1 MAEALTLVIFGAS
14 GDLTSR
20 KLVPSLYR
28 LHQKG
33 RLDESVRIVGFSRS
47 EFADEE
53 FRSRMELAVKDSSP
67 SDFEPSSW
75 STFAKRLTYV
85 SGDLAKPEDFRRLD
99 ARLRDLEGAEGERP
113 VRLYYLAVAPSL
125 YDSAVQNLGLAGMA
139 NDARGESGERRLVVE
154 KPFGTDFQSGRALNQ
169 AVHAVFEERQVF
181 RIDHY
186 LGKETAQNI
195 LFFRFANTVFEPLW
209 NRNYVDNV
217 QITVA
222 ETVDV
227 GRRAEFYDATGVLRD
242 MFQNHLLQLLTLVAM
257 EPPSSFGADNI
268 RNEKVKVLSA
278 IRPID
283 PSRLSRIAV
292 RGQYRG
298 YRDDVKKG
306 SAVATYA
313 ALKLSVD
320 NWRWQGVPFY
330 LRSGKALAE
339 KVSRIL
345 IQFRCPPH
353 VMFPLPRGTRL
364 RSNYLSIEIQP
375 NEGIHLRFEA
385 KVPDTAAELRSV
397 DMDFRYA
404 EDFGGIALPEAYERL
419 LLDAIQGDASLFARE
434 DEVELSWRIVDPVV
448 QGFASDSTPLEI
460 YERGSRGP
468 EGADELLAR
477 DGREWLR
484 GGGDD

>member
-1 MAEALTLVIFGAS
+1 MAEALSLVIFGAS

-20 KLVPSLYR
+20 KLVPALYR
-28 LHQKG
+28 LLRKG
-33 RLDESVRIVGFSRS
+33 RLDEELRIVGFARS
-47 EFADEE
+47 EYSDDE
-53 FRSRMELAVKDSSP
+53 FRERMERAVKDSSP
-67 SDFEPSSW
+67 SDYEPSSW
-75 STFAKRLTYV
+75 SAFAKRLTYV
-85 SGDLAKPEDFRRLD
+85 AGDLAKVEDFRRLD
-99 ARLRDLEGAEGERP
+99 ARLRELEGERATR
-113 VRLYYLAVAPSL
+113 VYYLAVAPGL
-125 YDSAVQNLGLAGMA
+125 YETAVQKLGLAGMA
-139 NDARGESGERRLVVE
+139 EDDRGTRRLVVE
-154 KPFGTDFQSGRALNQ
+154 KPFGTDFQSARGLNL

-186 LGKETAQNI
+186 LGKETAQNL

-222 ETVDV
+222 ETLDV
-227 GRRAEFYDATGVLRD
+227 GHRAEFYDATGVVRD

-257 EPPSSFGADNI
+257 EPPASFEADAI

-278 IRPID
+278 IRPVD
-283 PSRLSRIAV
+283 PLRLSRTAV

-298 YRDDVKKG
+298 YQEAVKKE
-306 SAVATYA
+306 SKVATYA
-313 ALKLSVD
+313 ALRLSVD

-353 VMFPLPRGTRL
+353 VMFPLPRDARL

-385 KVPDTAAELRSV
+385 KVPDTTAELRSV

-404 EDFGGIALPEAYERL
+404 EDFGGIVLPEAYERL
-419 LLDAIQGDASLFARE
+419 LLDAIHGDASLFARE

-448 QGFASDSTPLEI
+448 QGFASQDSPPLEI
-460 YERGSRGP
+460 YERGSFGP
-468 EGADELLAR
+468 GGADELLDR
-477 DGREWLR
+477 DGRKWLR
-484 GGGDD
+484 GGDND